1 MPSSVSLSL
10 HRRHDTH
17 QNNYNIVYL
26 KGLKRDSPPAVTSFC
41 TRRANFSFRPWFH
54 TQKADGFSDGF
65 WKCSKFS
72 SCNLWKSNNIVP
84 CTCECVQQKSQG
96 GTVLIVKYFDAY
108 FQKDNSPWGLTP
120 ETVKLSLNICH
131 ADISQLCSPTL
142 ADAVNHES
150 FSNIYYAA
158 FYLCSWI
165 GGEGQKPW
173 QKPPPK
179 RPDLAGDH
187 RSAVSRWQQRAWAK
201 RIYLVANAAGILPSD
216 VRKSPPP
223 TALPNW
229 APTGSLLGCSHAKWL
244 QNKRSDIMLSKTR
257 TKSAR

>member
-1 MPSSVSLSL
+1 MHMRV
-10 HRRHDTH
+10 
-17 QNNYNIVYL
+17 
-26 KGLKRDSPPAVTSFC
+26 
-41 TRRANFSFRPWFH
+41 RAAEI
-54 TQKADGFSDGF
+54 T
-65 WKCSKFS
+65 
-72 SCNLWKSNNIVP
+72 
-84 CTCECVQQKSQG
+84 G

-173 QKPPPK
+173 QKKKKLGRKNPQ
-179 RPDLAGDH
+179 RGLILQEITG
-187 RSAVSRWQQRAWAK
+187 QQ
-201 RIYLVANAAGILPSD
+201 
-216 VRKSPPP
+216 
-223 TALPNW
+223 
-229 APTGSLLGCSHAKWL
+229 
-244 QNKRSDIMLSKTR
+244 
-257 TKSAR
+257 